1 MGTGNIVSSHPFKTC
16 LPRSAAGKPT
26 DASVGE
32 EPVHSSLSQQ
42 PMAAVEVVGDTH
54 DRTEPKAD
62 RKTAGISSVV
72 QISTSPV
79 AASVS
84 EPERKTDSELADEVA
99 LGHDKSSSAYRV
111 PETNHLYNEPSAQAS
126 ALQQYNAAKQEVESR
141 RRGYDL
147 PELSSS
153 DVSPISMHLSI
164 AMITHA

>member
-32 EPVHSSLSQQ
+32 EPVHSSPSQQ
-42 PMAAVEVVGDTH
+42 PMAAAVEVVGDTH

-62 RKTAGISSVV
+62 RKTAGMSSFV

-79 AASVS
+79 AASFS
-84 EPERKTDSELADEVA
+84 EPERKTDSEVADVA
-99 LGHDKSSSAYRV
+99 PGHDKSSSAYRV
-111 PETNHLYNEPSAQAS
+111 PETDHLYNEPSAQAS

-153 DVSPISMHLSI
+153 DVSPISMHLTI